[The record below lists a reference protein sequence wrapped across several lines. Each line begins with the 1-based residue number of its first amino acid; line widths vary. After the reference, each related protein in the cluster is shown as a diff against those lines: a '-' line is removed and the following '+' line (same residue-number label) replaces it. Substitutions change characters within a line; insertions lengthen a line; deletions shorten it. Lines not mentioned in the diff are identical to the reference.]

1 VLRAAR
7 RSPETLFLGV
17 DAAREAMVE
26 ASRRALA
33 RPSRG
38 GVPNARFG
46 VLALERAP
54 GELEGLAGSLS
65 VLLPWGSL
73 LAAVAGAAPPGLA
86 ALRALC
92 KPGAAVRMLFGY
104 GPEADA
110 AMVGAH
116 RLPSLDAPGA
126 LERLRAAPGFALAA
140 RWAGVDEVR
149 ALGTTWAGKLSF
161 SPAARRFVAL
171 EGRAISA
178 SAA

>member
-1 VLRAAR
+1 
-7 RSPETLFLGV
+7 LFLGL
-17 DAAREAMVE
+17 DAAREPLIE

-54 GELEGLAGSLS
+54 GELAGLADSLS

-73 LAAVAGAAPPGLA
+73 LAAVAGAEPSGLV

-92 KPGAAVRMLFGY
+92 KPGAEVRMLFGY

-110 AMVGAH
+110 AMIAAH
-116 RLPSLDAPGA
+116 RLPPLEAPGA
-126 LERLRAAPGFALAA
+126 LERLAAPGFALAA
-140 RWAGVDEVR
+140 RWAAVDEVR

-171 EGRAISA
+171 EGVAFGR
-178 SAA
+178 